1 MADIEEKEELTNQEV
16 SSPDKAS
23 TEEKVE
29 EYFNPFADISDE
41 DQEIEKEIKE
51 EKVEEKAEPVKAD
64 TDDTVIKG
72 QLAEIKAQTQASR
85 EVGKFLKDNPE
96 FADMGDDLIDLA
108 SKASV
113 RGHSKPLEFA
123 LRNVKHPSYWIEY
136 GKKLGRNDFH
146 EVSQNRV
153 GGASLSKTEGKGT
166 PDFDKMT
173 PQEFNEYARSVKNG
187 A

>member
-51 EKVEEKAEPVKAD
+51 EKVEVKTEPIKAT

-72 QLAEIKAQTQASR
+72 QLAEIKAQNLATRDVS
-85 EVGKFLKDNPE
+85 KFVKEHPE
-96 FADMGDDLIDLA
+96 FGEMSDELVDLA
-108 SKASV
+108 SKAMV
-113 RGHSKPLEFA
+113 KGHSKPIEFA
-123 LRNVKHPSYWIEY
+123 VRNVKSPSYWIDY
-136 GKKLGRNDFH
+136 GRKMAKEDYH

-153 GGASLSKTEGKGT
+153 GGASMPKTEAKEM
-166 PDFDKMT
+166 DFSNMSSE
-173 PQEFNEYARSVKNG
+173 EFNEYTRRVVSNA
-187 A
+187 